1 MGQQRVFLQGKWG
14 VGAMR
19 AGDIRAHKLKAKAML
34 IPLIRP
40 FTDSP
45 PPAVVRVFLS
55 RQNINI
61 LFAVLITLFGI
72 KIACKTF
79 KLAQKTGD
87 VICPGQHIHT

>member
-45 PPAVVRVFLS
+45 PPLRSGYFY
-55 RQNINI
+55 RD
-61 LFAVLITLFGI
+61 
-72 KIACKTF
+72 KT
-79 KLAQKTGD
+79 
-87 VICPGQHIHT
+87 

>member
-40 FTDSP
+40 FTESP
-45 PPAVVRVFLS
+45 PRCGL
-55 RQNINI
+55 
-61 LFAVLITLFGI
+61 GI
-72 KIACKTF
+72 FIATKHKHTF
-79 KLAQKTGD
+79 CSTYNF
-87 VICPGQHIHT
+87 VWH